1 MISKLAQAFAIVVGH
16 PIVSDVSH
24 HLAAESSPYF
34 LEIKTVF
41 YATSPCPDFLEFTS
55 KAFSASFQFRND
67 EPLSSLT
74 KIKGKT
80 QEIEGALLFTTSH
93 FLL

>member
-1 MISKLAQAFAIVVGH
+1 MIPKLAQPFAIVGH
-16 PIVSDVSH
+16 PIVSNVSP

-34 LEIKTVF
+34 LEFKTVF
-41 YATSPCPDFLEFTS
+41 YATSPFPDFLEFTS
-55 KAFSASFQFRND
+55 KAFSARFQFRNY

-80 QEIEGALLFTTSH
+80 QKIEGTLLFTTSH